1 MHKASRIK
9 TRPIGRK
16 RRDIGRGGGRRRR
29 RRKEIGR
36 QTKRADAPN
45 GLVAHGEIRFA
56 TEQCIYTCCT
66 RDTEVPT
73 SLPAIHLHARSSH
86 AARRRVIFTII
97 IKCMFLPLRAGRM
110 PLHWAA
116 PRRRMV
122 YKDYKFYWKASPSS
136 LFLPLFSLP
145 PLFYLESSI
154 RYWRTWASRKGRG
167 ENTARR
173 HKLLVSWASVCFF
186 STDTDNTFTL
196 IPLLRFSIRKSRSI
210 REWVIGFVP
219 RDEKHGI
226 TKIYLTWVVVE
237 VGADSKCVAGVKN
250 KVLK

>member
-1 MHKASRIK
+1 MHKASPIK
-9 TRPIGRK
+9 TRPRGRK
-16 RRDIGRGGGRRRR
+16 RRGRSSGSRGR

-110 PLHWAA
+110 PLHWSRGGWFIRTISFIEK
-116 PRRRMV
+116 PV
-122 YKDYKFYWKASPSS
+122 EPLPSS
-136 LFLPLFSLP
+136 FFPYSSLSLSLLSP

-154 RYWRTWASRKGRG
+154 RYWRTGSSSEGRI
-167 ENTARR
+167 R
-173 HKLLVSWASVCFF
+173 HDAISYSSLLSKRASVYF
-186 STDTDNTFTL
+186 STDIDNTTF
-196 IPLLRFSIRKSRSI
+196 IP
-210 REWVIGFVP
+210 GFLSEPTVFYQGMSNRVCS

-237 VGADSKCVAGVKN
+237 VGGGK
-250 KVLK
+250 

>member
-1 MHKASRIK
+1 MHKASPIK
-9 TRPIGRK
+9 TRPRGRK
-16 RRDIGRGGGRRRR
+16 RRGRSSGSRGR

-110 PLHWAA
+110 PLHWSRGGWFIRTISFIEK
-116 PRRRMV
+116 PV
-122 YKDYKFYWKASPSS
+122 EPLPSS
-136 LFLPLFSLP
+136 FFPYSSLSLSPLSSLILP
-145 PLFYLESSI
+145 
-154 RYWRTWASRKGRG
+154 
-167 ENTARR
+167 
-173 HKLLVSWASVCFF
+173 
-186 STDTDNTFTL
+186 
-196 IPLLRFSIRKSRSI
+196 
-210 REWVIGFVP
+210 
-219 RDEKHGI
+219 
-226 TKIYLTWVVVE
+226 
-237 VGADSKCVAGVKN
+237 
-250 KVLK
+250 